1 METPRRASNKTV
13 VAIVHPLDAA
23 RLEAENCVRCRDD
36 GLVFRHA
43 DGRWAFPLFHK
54 DSTCPSRIV
63 FVAEAPNLSD
73 TFDPD
78 KGRLTVDAD
87 TDPTGRFMRQLLES
101 VGLTPEDVLVTNT
114 SLCLP
119 AKKAGKFPVVASTAR
134 NCRPW
139 LERIIAAAEAR
150 VVVTWGR
157 VALAGTRNVERHNL
171 ELRDSVGK
179 LHPWF
184 GRLLL
189 PLYHPGLLARKNRST
204 AQQLEDISCLK
215 TALVNKPSLSEVQ
228 GALESVVK

>member
-1 METPRRASNKTV
+1 MV
-13 VAIVHPLDAA
+13 VDEHPIH
-23 RLEAENCVRCRDD
+23 RVRQEAGACVRCRDD
-36 GLVFRHA
+36 GLTFRH
-43 DGRWAFPLFHK
+43 DDRRWALPLFHK
-54 DSTCPSRIV
+54 DATCPSRIV

-78 KGRLTVDAD
+78 KGRLTVDAE

-101 VGLTPEDVLVTNT
+101 VCLTPEDVLVTNT

-119 AKKAGKFPVVASTAR
+119 AKKAGKFPVQAVIAR

-139 LERIIAAAEAR
+139 LERLIVAAEAR
-150 VVVTWGR
+150 VVVTWGG
-157 VALAGTRNVERHNL
+157 VALAGTRNVERHKL
-171 ELRDSVGK
+171 ELRESVGK

-204 AQQLEDISCLK
+204 AQQLEDISCLRTVLLK
-215 TALVNKPSLSEVQ
+215 ETAVSQASLEGV
-228 GALESVVK
+228 AK